1 MNCIKQIVWGFDIFK
16 AMLTLCLK
24 FYAMVDSNKEL
35 VYNLEQKV
43 DLLMQRFQALKVENT
58 KLKNENLTLT
68 GQLADALLQQTEIHN
83 RYDNLKLAKT
93 IEFTQVDA
101 HEAKLKIN
109 QMVREIDKCIALLN
123 R

>member
-1 MNCIKQIVWGFDIFK
+1 MI
-16 AMLTLCLK
+16 
-24 FYAMVDSNKEL
+24 DSNKEL
-35 VYNLEQKV
+35 VASLEQKI
-43 DLLMQRFQALKVENT
+43 DLLISHYQRLKAEMAALTDEKQ
-58 KLKNENLTLT
+58 KLA
-68 GQLADALLQQTEIHN
+68 GQLQEATAKLSDLQV

-93 IEFTQVDA
+93 IELTQTDA